1 MSGEANG
8 RTTGRRRSFL
18 RAVALTVGVTLLS
31 PLSSTALGPIALVGL
46 PTAIGLVAF
55 QWRRPLSLLIG
66 VTLLVGLL
74 SGVAG
79 RPPTA
84 WYLER
89 AWALLIGGGFVI
101 ATALGP
107 ERTLFVRAVTG
118 LLVAATSVAVVA
130 ALRPEVLT
138 EVDWRIAAQ
147 YDRAAV
153 LFELQGQRW
162 DAVRDVVNATAAVA
176 KQIYPALL
184 GLASL
189 GALCLA
195 SYVMRRVAGVEAGL
209 APLRTFRFSDH
220 LAWLLIGGLILF
232 LLPMG
237 MLADRAGENVMMF
250 MGGLY
255 VLRGI
260 AVLAWI
266 GTTVV
271 SSTGWIVLWLV
282 AAVLF
287 YPVTVGAA
295 LVMGLSDTWLDL
307 RSRLGVEPE
316 EQ

>member
-1 MSGEANG
+1 MSPEERGG
-8 RTTGRRRSFL
+8 SRSRRRSLL
-18 RAVALTVGVTLLS
+18 RAVALAIGVTLLS
-31 PLSSTALGPIALVGL
+31 PLGTTSLGPIALVGL
-46 PTAIGLVAF
+46 PTAIGLIAF

-66 VTLLVGLL
+66 MALLVGLL
-74 SGVAG
+74 SGAAAD
-79 RPPTA
+79 PPTA

-101 ATALGP
+101 ATALAP

-118 LLVAATSVAVVA
+118 LVVAAAGVAVVA
-130 ALRPEVLT
+130 AFRPEVPA

-153 LFELQGQRW
+153 LFELQGERW
-162 DAVRDVVNATAAVA
+162 AAVRDLVHATAAVA

-195 SYVMRRVAGVEAGL
+195 SYVTRRIAGVEAAL

-220 LAWLLIGGLILF
+220 LAWLLIGGLALF
-232 LLPMG
+232 LLPFG
-237 MLADRAGENVMMF
+237 MWADRAGENVMMF

-266 GTTVV
+266 GTAVV
-271 SSTGWIVLWLV
+271 SSTWSIALWLV

-295 LVMGLSDTWLDL
+295 FVMGLSDTWLDL
-307 RSRLGVEPE
+307 RSRLGVEAE
-316 EQ
+316 EK